1 MRCVCVYCGIL
12 YNVKEPFENDSE
24 THGNCDECDR
34 MEKHNLQIRIADCGL
49 RNLPAAGQNPK
60 RGS

>member
-12 YNVKEPFENDSE
+12 YHIKEPYDNDAE

-34 MEKHNLQIRIADCGL
+34 IEKYNLELYLAKEG
-49 RNLPAAGQNPK
+49 AALSVK
-60 RGS
+60 A

>member
-34 MEKHNLQIRIADCGL
+34 MERHNLAIVMRKWSRHAQNKSPRIGA
-49 RNLPAAGQNPK
+49 
-60 RGS
+60 

>member
-24 THGNCDECDR
+24 TGGNCDECDR
-34 MEKHNLQIRIADCGL
+34 MEKHNLAIFMKELRHAQNKSPRIGA
-49 RNLPAAGQNPK
+49 
-60 RGS
+60 